1 MQIIINAT
9 GELQEVTEKIASR
22 LINKGKAH
30 PAQMGDMVKEISI
43 VKFSKP
49 KIKSRKKSK
58 VKKYEN
64 KVTQEEESTSEQI
77 PSW

>member
-9 GELQEVTEKIASR
+9 GESQEVTEKVASR

-30 PAQMGDMVKEISI
+30 PAQIVVKEIS
-43 VKFSKP
+43 VMKFSRP
-49 KIKSRKKSK
+49 KVKTPKKSK

-64 KVTQEEESTSEQI
+64 KAIKEEKSTSKQI
-77 PSW
+77 HSW